1 MYNEVV
7 TAVQA
12 TDEAKLREFILT
24 DFETYGLTAEDLDFW
39 RESALAVGK
48 FADYLDDLAFV
59 ILGEDDYLDGLM

>member
-1 MYNEVV
+1 MYNFVV
-7 TAVQA
+7 
-12 TDEAKLREFILT
+12 
-24 DFETYGLTAEDLDFW
+24 ETYGLTAEDLDFW